1 MKKTSLTI
9 LLIITVLLSASG
21 QTNDVEPKLNLD
33 FEEVTAGMPV
43 AWKTH
48 GSSDYT
54 ALLDSI
60 MVKEG
65 KYSVFLGYD
74 SGKVDFKAWAL
85 TLPHNYKGKSITL
98 SGYIKTENV
107 TDGFAG
113 LWMRIDP
120 EVAFDNMAKHGITG
134 TTDWTEYKITLPLN
148 PAKTE
153 QIVVGGLLRGKG
165 KMWLDDLKVTI
176 DGKELA
182 EAKTFQRKVYPAETD
197 TAFNNGS
204 LIVFPELDEGLI
216 DNLELLG
223 KLWGFLK
230 YHHPAIGKG
239 NYNWDY
245 ELFRFLPEY
254 VKVTDKKKRDELLLS
269 WINKYG
275 EIPVCTTCE
284 QKSTNVFLSPDFSW
298 LKKSHVSGAL
308 KDKVKEI
315 YQNRHQGEHYY
326 VSMDFY
332 GNTTF
337 QNENQYTTMPYP
349 DAGFRLLSL
358 YRYWNMIQYFYPYR
372 YLTDKN
378 WDGVLRAYIPA
389 FLTAGDELQYELT
402 TLKLTAEIKDTHAA
416 YFVGDKVLE
425 NRGENHAPF
434 RTKFIGTDLVVIDYY
449 NPELQESTKLK
460 RGDIITHINGK
471 TVKEIVD
478 SVKIYYPVSN
488 NAALMREIATH
499 ILNSNQ
505 STINI
510 EYISDNE
517 EKKAILHLYQNEDLN
532 LFDSRNKNEA
542 EKCYKF
548 LEGNIGYIH
557 LASLKNK
564 DIPLIKEVF
573 KEAKGIIIDLRDGV
587 SEYVAY
593 SLGSFFVSKSTP
605 FAKATKGNV
614 NNPGEFRFV
623 SNPPISKIGETYQ
636 GKLVVIVNEVTQSQ
650 AEYTAMAFRAG
661 PNTTIVGSTTA
672 GADGNISRIQLPGG
686 LLTMISGIGIY
697 YPDGTETQRVGIV
710 PDIKVEPTIEGIK
723 NGKDE
728 VLEKAIE
735 VINK

>member
-1 MKKTSLTI
+1 LTI
-9 LLIITVLLSASG
+9 W
-21 QTNDVEPKLNLD
+21 QKR
-33 FEEVTAGMPV
+33 
-43 AWKTH
+43 
-48 GSSDYT
+48 
-54 ALLDSI
+54 
-60 MVKEG
+60 
-65 KYSVFLGYD
+65 
-74 SGKVDFKAWAL
+74 
-85 TLPHNYKGKSITL
+85 HN
-98 SGYIKTENV
+98 
-107 TDGFAG
+107 
-113 LWMRIDP
+113 R
-120 EVAFDNMAKHGITG
+120 

-573 KEAKGIIIDLRDGV
+573 KEEKG
-587 SEYVAY
+587 
-593 SLGSFFVSKSTP
+593 SL
-605 FAKATKGNV
+605 
-614 NNPGEFRFV
+614 
-623 SNPPISKIGETYQ
+623 
-636 GKLVVIVNEVTQSQ
+636 L
-650 AEYTAMAFRAG
+650 
-661 PNTTIVGSTTA
+661 
-672 GADGNISRIQLPGG
+672 
-686 LLTMISGIGIY
+686 IY
-697 YPDGTETQRVGIV
+697 GTEYQNMFLIR
-710 PDIKVEPTIEGIK
+710 
-723 NGKDE
+723 
-728 VLEKAIE
+728 
-735 VINK
+735 